1 MIKSY
6 QKYILTTYLKF
17 LFYITAIF
25 FVLILILNVFEEI
38 SFFKDTDADLYVPL
52 LLNFLNAPS
61 ILFNIFPFIF
71 LISSQFF
78 FLNLIEKNEL
88 IIFKSIGL
96 ENLRLVYF
104 LSLISLAVG
113 MLIILLFYNISSK
126 LKFTYL
132 DLKNDYASDNKYLA
146 VINENGLWIRDV
158 VDGNINIINA
168 DKVEST
174 FLKNVTITQFD
185 KDFNLKQYIYTNV
198 VNAENRNWFIE
209 NAKISKSGIRNEIRN
224 DFFFETNFSSEKIN
238 NLFSNLESF
247 PLWSL
252 YKLKKDYK
260 EIGYSTSNID
270 LHLHLV
276 LVWVSVRGS
285 GPHGGSCPIPSVRG
299 CSPRHLWCKGTQ
311 EQDCSIN
318 HKSYKRKDLR
328 LRHPGGRVRPSG
340 SHRNGAADQHVLPQN
355 GRVGVGR
362 TQPADR
368 NHADWC
374 CVSKGFFVAR

>member
-113 MLIILLFYNISSK
+113 MLIILLFYNIFSK
-126 LKFTYL
+126 LIFSYL

-270 LHLHLV
+270 LHLQKLYSFPIYV
-276 LVWVSVRGS
+276 TIMTLLSAIIMINIKNNKSKVFYLLLGILLSVF
-285 GPHGGSCPIPSVRG
+285 IFY
-299 CSPRHLWCKGTQ
+299 
-311 EQDCSIN
+311 IN
-318 HKSYKRKDLR
+318 HFANILGESNKLPINLSIWLPHI
-328 LRHPGGRVRPSG
+328 LLSFIIGIGLVRI
-340 SHRNGAADQHVLPQN
+340 NE
-355 GRVGVGR
+355 
-362 TQPADR
+362 
-368 NHADWC
+368 
-374 CVSKGFFVAR
+374 K